1 MPRRLRLLLFPL
13 LLLPWWSAPT
23 PAGATGQ
30 PTDPRWG
37 IVQAVEDTPHAVQ
50 AGAQWER
57 LVFHWDAYQP
67 NGPGDWT
74 TTDPNLPGYV
84 PDSVIQSQLDA
95 GLTVVG
101 VVLSTPGWAGRDS
114 SGSIAVPKNLN
125 LAYNDPSN
133 YWGQFMAKLAARYKG
148 RVDTWIIGNEP
159 DMYTPTTKMT
169 WNGSVAD
176 YYQYLK
182 VADQAVKSVNPN
194 ATVVVAGM
202 TYWYDHTY
210 NRQQF
215 LDAMLDLDV
224 ADPTAKANGY
234 YFDAVD
240 AHAYSNPLN
249 SYAEATLFE
258 QFLANHGIT
267 GKQVWETESNV
278 VPNNDPAS
286 SQPAGPFR
294 ASLDQQASYMIEAPA
309 LALAA
314 GVARFSVYKMRDTG
328 GEGGGALY
336 GLVRDNNSVR
346 PAYTAYSFATHTF
359 SGVSNVV
366 YSWSGSATPP
376 TPAQVTALLNS
387 DTGRTQWPWPGAV
400 NQVTMRR
407 GNDKITVVWDA
418 SPQPA
423 TATIPVTGGTP
434 VVYDKLGQQQP
445 TPAPT
450 NGAYQFVLQPSTNNS
465 DPRDPSLYLV
475 GGSPVILIEQGAFN
489 GSTAPPPSGSTTA
502 PTATVNP
509 GQLDFGV
516 ANGHFYRQAN
526 GQGGAGNNGYAIT
539 DDNGMAFWADFQQ
552 LGGVNTLGYPASQRF
567 DQGGFT
573 YQVTQREVLQ
583 WNPAAGH
590 VLFANVFDQLA
601 AAGKDGWL
609 QSNRMTPPSRDW
621 SSDQG
626 KPWSAVIQAHLAILD
641 ADPAIKAKYLSD
653 PDWLDHYGLPMALQD
668 MGPAVVMR
676 AQRAV
681 IQHWK
686 VDAPAS
692 GVHAG
697 DVTIALG
704 GDIAK
709 EAGLIPDAATSPLG
723 P

>member
-1 MPRRLRLLLFPL
+1 LFHRFRALLVPMLLLAGT
-13 LLLPWWSAPT
+13 LLPAPVE
-23 PAGATGQ
+23 ATSQ

-67 NGPGDWT
+67 NGSGDWT

-84 PDSVIQSQLDA
+84 PDNLIQSQLDA

-114 SGSIAVPKNLN
+114 SGAIAVPKNLS
-125 LAYNDPSN
+125 LAFNDPNN
-133 YWGQFMAKLAARYKG
+133 YWGQFMARLAARYKG
-148 RVDTWIIGNEP
+148 RVDNWVIGNEP
-159 DMYTPTTKMT
+159 DMYDTVKHT

-182 VADQAVKSVNPN
+182 VAYQAIKSVNPG
-194 ATVVVAGM
+194 ATVAVAGM

-215 LDAMLDLDV
+215 LDALLDLDV

-240 AHAYSNPLN
+240 AHTYSNPLN
-249 SYAEATLFE
+249 SYAEAMQFE
-258 QFLANHGIT
+258 QFLTNHGIS
-267 GKQVWETESNV
+267 GKQVWETEANV

-286 SQPAGPFR
+286 SHPAGPFR

-314 GVARFSVYKMRDTG
+314 GVARFEVYKMRDTG
-328 GEGGGALY
+328 GEGQGELY
-336 GLVRDNNSVR
+336 GLVRDDGTLR
-346 PAYTAYSFATHTF
+346 PAYTAYTFATHTF
-359 SGVSNVV
+359 SGVSDVV
-366 YSWSGSATPP
+366 YSWTGSAVPP
-376 TPAQVTALLNS
+376 TAAQVAALVSS
-387 DTGRTQWPWPGAV
+387 DSGRTQFPWPGAV
-400 NQVTMRR
+400 NEVTMRR
-407 GNDKITVVWDA
+407 GNDKITVVWNG

-423 TATIPVTGGTP
+423 TATLPATGGTP
-434 VVYDKLGQQQP
+434 LVYDKLGNAQ
-445 TPAPT
+445 PAPAPL
-450 NGAYQFVLQPSTNNS
+450 NGAYQFALQPSTNNS

-475 GGSPVILIEQGAFN
+475 GGSPVILVEQGAF
-489 GSTAPPPSGSTTA
+489 STPIPTPMPAPSPQP
-502 PTATVNP
+502 VQP
-509 GQLDFGV
+509 GVQDF
-516 ANGHFYRQAN
+516 ALINGHFYRQAN
-526 GQGGAGNNGYAIT
+526 GQGGAGQTGYAIS
-539 DDNGMAFWADFQQ
+539 DDGGMPFWTDFQQ
-552 LGGVNTLGYPASQRF
+552 VGGVNAIGYPASQRYV
-567 DQGGFT
+567 QGGFT

-601 AAGKDGWL
+601 AAGKDAWL
-609 QSNRMTPPSRDW
+609 QSARMTPPSRDW

-626 KPWSAVIQAHLAILD
+626 KPWAAVVQAHLAILD
-641 ADPAIKAKYLSD
+641 ADPAIKARYLSD
-653 PDWLDHYGLPMALQD
+653 PDWLDHFGLPMALQD

-676 AQRAV
+676 GQRAV
-681 IQHWK
+681 IQRWK
-686 VDAPAS
+686 IDAPAS

-697 DVTIALG
+697 DITVALG

-709 EAGLIPDAATSPLG
+709 EAGLIPAAAVVPQQ